1 VNVEQK
7 QALRDR
13 LIEALGHAC
22 SGHPTA
28 LVEFS
33 EAVDHDIE
41 RLEPVIDA
49 MLLAAGAGALP
60 TDWMACDLSFT
71 FIQDGASCLVEIRMG
86 PRKFSVSIERSRMK
100 SLGQTLIE
108 ESGL

>member
-1 VNVEQK
+1 VNAEQK

-13 LIEALGHAC
+13 LMEGLHMAC
-22 SGHPTA
+22 GHPTA

-49 MLLAAGAGALP
+49 MLEAARNGSNPTNWMLADAE
-60 TDWMACDLSFT
+60 FT
-71 FIQDGASCLVEIRMG
+71 FLPDGANCLVDIRMG

>member
-1 VNVEQK
+1 MEGLAGAV
-7 QALRDR
+7 
-13 LIEALGHAC
+13 LGH
-22 SGHPTA
+22 PVA

-33 EAVDHDIE
+33 EAVDNDID

-49 MLLAAGAGALP
+49 MLEAARNGVSP
-60 TDWMACDLSFT
+60 TDWAFTDAEFT
-71 FIQDGASCLVEIRMG
+71 FLPDGAQCIVDIRMG
-86 PRKFSVSIERSRMK
+86 PRKFSVAIDRSRMK